1 MREKCHP
8 HSHSIRDFREDKTTP
23 WKQEPYMDVGN
34 SRRNLAGC
42 TRMLNVT

>member
-23 WKQEPYMDVGN
+23 RKQEPYMDCREFKEEL
-34 SRRNLAGC
+34 SR
-42 TRMLNVT
+42 MH